1 MEIFPLRLFFGTA
14 AWTLTLCFALI
25 TQVNRCK
32 TLFQTAPPLDLKSP
46 FVFAWNAPTELCESW
61 FNISFDLKYF
71 RYVSS
76 TLKSSTNQSIAIF
89 YIDRFGIF
97 PYVDEDTG
105 MIYNGGLPQLIN
117 FKEHYKEAKEDIMFY
132 IPSEQPG
139 LAVLD
144 FEEWRPQW
152 IRNWGSKDIYRNLSL
167 YLVMQQDLT
176 LTFAESEDAA
186 REEFE
191 KAAIRYFKDS
201 LRLGKASKPNRLW
214 GYYLYPD
221 CYNYEYT
228 DDLTDY
234 SGNCPDIEIARNN
247 DLMWLWEE
255 STALYPSIYLEII
268 LKNTF
273 KAALYVRHRIQ
284 ESMRVSMLPKK
295 NYSIPIYAYIR
306 LVFKNSDQDY
316 LSEFDLVNTIGEAAA
331 LGSAGVIAWG
341 DMNVTESKTLPHR
354 ASSCRV
360 GPQTTD

>member
-1 MEIFPLRLFFGTA
+1 MSQRLLHLKELLRKSTDKKDK
-14 AWTLTLCFALI
+14 TPKT
-25 TQVNRCK
+25 NRYY
-32 TLFQTAPPLDLKSP
+32 TTNYLKIH
-46 FVFAWNAPTELCESW
+46 WQW
-61 FNISFDLKYF
+61 
-71 RYVSS
+71 
-76 TLKSSTNQSIAIF
+76 KSSLCDYS
-89 YIDRFGIF
+89 
-97 PYVDEDTG
+97 
-105 MIYNGGLPQLIN
+105 L
-117 FKEHYKEAKEDIMFY
+117 
-132 IPSEQPG
+132 PG

-176 LTFAESEDAA
+176 LTFAEAEDAA

-341 DMNVTESKTLPHR
+341 DMNVTESKQRNFVALSSAMTMED
-354 ASSCRV
+354 ASERNGTPV
-360 GPQTTD
+360 TTYTWIPGDL